1 MRPHKDIETT
11 NHSWKHDESY
21 RNALLQN
28 KKWGAFFAEKVKHD
42 VSQDTL
48 IGEIDFSS
56 MFVPP
61 RTHNL
66 IGRELIPVINVT
78 EPTTKFP
85 VMLTSDLGKTTKQG
99 KGLTSYASGTG
110 RLTYKELKIG
120 DSYNTADRVN
130 QEFIEDAQMGA
141 LTYYW
146 QELHRAHKQT
156 ISQLFLDQITGVATS
171 GTATDPSG
179 NVYTGNTATAKTAS
193 QAFSLDSLIEGWTEA
208 QTLKFMPDCLLLNPV
223 ALSTLLKDDDFK
235 SNEYMQ
241 EYANYDSGMIS
252 SILGMNIFVSNQI
265 PSNANNNKRCWMFE
279 KDQFAVCAMRRD
291 EMITNIED
299 NNILEQGLSIS
310 SRLGFAYKDPS
321 RCVVLTGK

>member
-1 MRPHKDIETT
+1 MRPDTPVETT
-11 NHSWKHDESY
+11 NHSWKSNEGY
-21 RNALLQN
+21 RNSLLN
-28 KKWGAFFAEKVKHD
+28 DKKWGSFFASKIKHD

-61 RTHNL
+61 RTHTL

-85 VMLTSDLGKTTKQG
+85 VMLTKDLGHTTKQG
-99 KGLTSYASGTG
+99 KGLTSYASRTG
-110 RLTYKELKIG
+110 RLTYKELKIQ
-120 DSYNTADRVN
+120 DAYNTADRVN
-130 QEFIEDAQMGA
+130 QDFLEDAQSGV

-146 QELHRAHKQT
+146 QELHRAHKEE

-171 GTATDPSG
+171 GSATDPSG
-179 NVYTGNTATAKTAS
+179 NVYTGNTATAFTAG
-193 QAFSLDSLIEGWTEA
+193 QNFSLDSLIEGWTEC
-208 QTLKFMPDCLLLNPV
+208 QKLNFMPDCLLLNPA
-223 ALSTLLKDDDFK
+223 ALSVLLKDNDFK

-265 PSNANNNKRCWMFE
+265 ASSAANNKRCWMFE

-299 NNILEQGLSIS
+299 NEKMEQGLSIS

-321 RCVVLTGK
+321 RCVVLTGA